1 MSLDRNLQESGQTSD
16 SNPSGLDRAPFAR
29 VFSTAVVTV
38 IVGITS
44 SVALVFTAAE
54 KSGASPRQIGSWIGA
69 LCIGKGI
76 CSIVLSLKYKTPF
89 LLAWSTPGAALL
101 AASSAGVDL
110 RDYVGAFILCG
121 VLLLLTGLTGVFDKV
136 IDRIPISVGSAL
148 LAGVLTRF
156 ALEAFGAASVVKT
169 RWLILSMFGA
179 FVLARR
185 LFPTF
190 AAVAV
195 LAVGV
200 VVAVA
205 QNSINTTGL
214 SLGLVDPS
222 FVRPSFSL
230 SVLIGVGIPLY
241 VVTMAAQNVPGTAAL
256 RSHGYEN
263 RVSPALTASGIATV
277 LLAPFGLYAINL
289 AAITASMVMSE
300 DIHPDRTKRYP
311 AAVAAGGVYVFVG
324 VVGGSVAGLIG
335 VLPKA
340 LVIAVAAF
348 ALIPTIANG
357 LTGAV
362 TNPDE
367 REAAVVVF
375 LITVS
380 GLTMGQIGAP
390 FWALLAG
397 VAVLLLRGLP
407 PLRR

>member
-1 MSLDRNLQESGQTSD
+1 MALDESIPRSQTTVD
-16 SNPSGLDRAPFAR
+16 SDRAPLAR
-29 VFSTAVVTV
+29 VLSTAVITV
-38 IVGITS
+38 IVGVTS

-54 KSGASPRQIGSWIGA
+54 KSGATPQQIGSWIGA

-76 CSIVLSLKYKTPF
+76 SSIVLSLRYKTPF

-101 AASSAGVDL
+101 AASASGADL
-110 RDYVGAFILCG
+110 HQYVGAFILCG
-121 VLLLLTGLTGVFDKV
+121 VLLLLTGVTGVFDKV
-136 IDRIPISVGSAL
+136 IDRIPLPIASAL

-156 ALEAFGAASVVKT
+156 ALEAFGAASAIKT
-169 RWLILSMFGA
+169 RWLILAMFAA
-179 FVLARR
+179 FVFARR

-190 AAVAV
+190 AALGV

-200 VVAVA
+200 LVAVL
-205 QNSINTTGL
+205 QGSIKTEGL

-222 FVRPSFSL
+222 FVSPSFSL

-256 RSHGYEN
+256 RSHGYDAP
-263 RVSPALTASGIATV
+263 VSPALTASGIATT

-300 DIHPDRTKRYP
+300 EIHPDKGKRYP
-311 AAVAAGGVYVFVG
+311 AAIATGGLYVLVG

-357 LTGAV
+357 LNGAV
-362 TNPDE
+362 MNADE

-375 LITVS
+375 LVTVS
-380 GLTMGQIGAP
+380 GVTMGRIGAP

-397 VAVLLLRGLP
+397 IAVLLLRRLP
-407 PLRR
+407 PIRRNPNGR

>member
-1 MSLDRNLQESGQTSD
+1 MSLDRNLQELGQTSD
-16 SNPSGLDRAPFAR
+16 SIQSDLDRAPLAR
-29 VFSTAVVTV
+29 VISTAVVTV

-54 KSGASPRQIGSWIGA
+54 KAGASPRQIGSWIGA

-101 AASSAGVDL
+101 AASSARVDL

-121 VLLLLTGLTGVFDKV
+121 VLLLLTGVTGVFDRV

-222 FVRPSFSL
+222 FVRPSLSI

-375 LITVS
+375 LVTVS

-397 VAVLLLRGLP
+397 VAVLLLRRLP
-407 PLRR
+407 PLQR

>member
-1 MSLDRNLQESGQTSD
+1 MALDETIREAGLQAD
-16 SNPSGLDRAPFAR
+16 SSRAPLTR
-29 VFSTAVVTV
+29 VISTAVITV
-38 IVGITS
+38 IVGVTS

-54 KSGASPRQIGSWIGA
+54 KSGAAPKQIGSWIGA

-76 CSIVLSLKYKTPF
+76 CSIVLSLKYKVPF

-101 AASSAGVDL
+101 AANSSGADL
-110 RDYVGAFILCG
+110 RQYVGAFILCG
-121 VLLLLTGLTGVFDKV
+121 VLLLVTGLSGVFDKV
-136 IDRIPISVGSAL
+136 IERIPLSIASAL

-156 ALEAFGAASVVKT
+156 ALEAFGAATDVNT
-169 RWLILSMFGA
+169 RWLILLMFAA
-179 FVLARR
+179 FVFSRR

-190 AAVAV
+190 AALSVLGVGVLVAV
-195 LAVGV
+195 L
-200 VVAVA
+200 
-205 QNSINTTGL
+205 QNSISTTGL
-214 SLGLVDPS
+214 TLGLVDPS

-256 RSHGYEN
+256 RSHGYDN
-263 RVSPALTASGIATV
+263 RVSPALTASGIATT

-300 DIHPDRTKRYP
+300 DIHADKSKRYP
-311 AAVAAGGVYVFVG
+311 AAVAAGAVYTLVG
-324 VVGGSVAGLIG
+324 VVGGSVAALIG

-357 LTGAV
+357 LSGAV
-362 TNPDE
+362 MNPDD

-375 LITVS
+375 LVTVS
-380 GLTMGQIGAP
+380 GVTMASIGAP

-397 VAVLLLRGLP
+397 IAVLLLRRVQ
-407 PLRR
+407 PLRRPVDS